1 MLLKQ
6 KQGNEINNMT
16 NQKSRDKGQPKSGQ
30 RLLEDRRNQNE
41 EPHGLERP
49 PDLERRSAQERRTQ
63 AERKKSIS

>member
-6 KQGNEINNMT
+6 EQDNEINNMT
-16 NQKSRDKGQPKSGQ
+16 NQKSRDKGQPKSDQ

-41 EPHGLERP
+41 EPHDLERP